1 MATALVGAV
10 TADPLGM
17 LVAFGAG
24 IISFV
29 SPCVLPLVPG
39 YVSMVSGLSAA
50 ELGDGGARRPLGPV
64 LQGIGLFVAGFTV
77 VFVALGAV
85 ASGLGHLLGAHK
97 QGLTLVAGALVIVLG
112 AVLVVGAMP
121 PGVWRRL
128 GATTSGRVAWLVG
141 ERRLHVRPERLGMWA
156 APVMGM
162 AFAFAWTP
170 CVGPV
175 LAAVLGM
182 ASVRSTLAGGVLLL
196 FAYALGLG
204 VPFVVAGV
212 AFDRLTNFYGRVRR
226 RLGLVQLVAGA
237 VLVAFGIV
245 LLAGDLGWLSAQ
257 FSALLDHLGLERLTT
272 S

>member
-1 MATALVGAV
+1 MGAATI
-10 TADPLGM
+10 TADPLGV

-24 IISFV
+24 IISFL

-50 ELGDGGARRPLGPV
+50 ELGDGRARRPLAPV
-64 LQGIGLFVAGFTV
+64 LRGIGLFVAGFTV

-85 ASGLGHLLGAHK
+85 ASGLGQVLGAHK
-97 QGLTLVAGALVIVLG
+97 QGLTLVAGALVVVLG
-112 AVLVVGAMP
+112 AVLLLGALP
-121 PGVWRRL
+121 SAAWRRL
-128 GATTSGRVAWLVG
+128 GATTAGLTGWLVG
-141 ERRLHVRPERLGMWA
+141 ERRVHVSPERLGTWA

-170 CVGPV
+170 CAGPV

-212 AFDRLTNFYGRVRR
+212 AFDRLTSFYGRFRR
-226 RLGLVQLVAGA
+226 RLGLVQLLAGA
-237 VLVAFGIV
+237 VLVAFGAL

-257 FSALLDHLGLERLTT
+257 FSGLLDHLGLERLTT